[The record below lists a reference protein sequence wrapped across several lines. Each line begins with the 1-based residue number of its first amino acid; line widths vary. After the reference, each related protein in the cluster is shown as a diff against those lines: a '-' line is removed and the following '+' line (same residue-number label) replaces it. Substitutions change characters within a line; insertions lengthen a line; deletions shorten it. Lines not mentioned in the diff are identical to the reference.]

1 MVATDDLLR
10 PVTLRQITFEGDIRD
25 LERHPLSAFF
35 GDMSDPDR
43 NEFRENFEVNPRPEL
58 CRIVLYDG
66 QILDGWH
73 RTQTALDTGHEDLL
87 EFFIYEGDDPA
98 EYAIM
103 LNGSR
108 RHQDSAQRAMAI
120 TRCREWMKANTP
132 DHTMT
137 NAQAAQE
144 ANVSTRQ
151 INRANRVTKAGLGDL
166 VPEVI
171 TLEDAYDIAMD
182 DDLLFQFHSG
192 AKNIDEC
199 VDIVQE
205 RRRAKRDERDL
216 RRLTGEGAPASP
228 PAGNVVSGT
237 PGPGSDE
244 PPPWDADIGPAGPW
258 EPPPAEP
265 PLSQHQ
271 VDAEAAQQAC
281 VQLKMTLIHS
291 EDCCSAITPDE
302 QSLVRLL
309 DHQGVE
315 HIFQVVGE

>member
-1 MVATDDLLR
+1 MLATDDLLR
-10 PVTLRQITFEGDIRD
+10 PVTLRQIAFEGDIRD

-35 GDMSDPDR
+35 GDMSDSDR

-87 EFFIYEGDDPA
+87 EFYIYEGDDPA

-108 RHQDSAQRAMAI
+108 RHQDSAARAMAI
-120 TRCREWMKANTP
+120 TQCREWMKVNTP
-132 DHTMT
+132 GHSMT
-137 NAQAAQE
+137 NEQAAQA

-151 INRANRVTKAGLGDL
+151 INRANRVSKAGLEAL
-166 VPEVI
+166 VPEII

-182 DDLLFQFHSG
+182 DDLLFEFHSG
-192 AKNIDEC
+192 AKTIDEC
-199 VDIVQE
+199 VDVVQE

-216 RRLTGEGAPASP
+216 RRLTGEGAPS
-228 PAGNVVSGT
+228 GQQQGSVVSGS
-237 PGPGSDE
+237 PGQGSDE

-265 PLSQHQ
+265 PPSNHPTSTETGPQ
-271 VDAEAAQQAC
+271 VGT
-281 VQLKMTLIHS
+281 QLKMTLIHS
-291 EDCCSAITPDE
+291 DDCCSAITPDE
-302 QSLVRLL
+302 QSRVRLL

-315 HIFQVVGE
+315 HVFQVVGE